1 MSDPAPAVGAPSAEP
16 AKTEHH
22 RIRHTIGIIFLV
34 ISCVLAPLAVI
45 SNFVKMELLNTDR
58 YVSTVKPLVH
68 NQAVTDYVATRVTQ
82 QLAVSVNV
90 RDVVEQALPPRA
102 QFLAAPI
109 AAGIQTVVEDVTKRI
124 LSSDQFADIW
134 VRANRN
140 AHEQVKEALTG
151 DAKAVRLEH
160 GKVILVLDDLLEQV
174 RHDLDQ
180 RGITVFDNLPKAST
194 GIRLEL
200 FDAQGLEQARTYVRL
215 LVIVRVVL
223 IVLVFALAGLGI
235 YLARDRRRALA
246 GWGLGIAIS
255 LGVIAGIILLAR
267 TYALDHLSDNGVP
280 RAASQGV
287 IDAALYYLRLA
298 LRAGI
303 ALGLVV
309 AVAAT
314 LSGPSQPARRV
325 RSFLRAAIDRTPAPE
340 PGPVPRWV
348 ASHKTLLR
356 VAGVVVALFGLLAWS
371 TPGAITVLVFTLV
384 LLLWLA
390 AIEIVGRGAAEAPPA
405 APA

>member
-1 MSDPAPAVGAPSAEP
+1 VSDPAPEVGAPSAEP
-16 AKTEHH
+16 VKAEHH
-22 RIRHTIGIIFLV
+22 PIRHTIGIICLV
-34 ISCVLAPLAVI
+34 ISCVVAPLAVI

-68 NQAVTDYVATRVTQ
+68 NQAVTDYVATRATQ
-82 QLAVSVNV
+82 QLAASVNV

-102 QFLAAPI
+102 QFLAAAI

-124 LSSDQFADIW
+124 LASDQFADIW

-246 GWGLGIAIS
+246 EWGLGIAIS

-340 PGPVPRWV
+340 PGPLPRWV

-356 VAGVVVALFGLLAWS
+356 VAGVVVALLGLLAWS
-371 TPGAITVLVFTLV
+371 TPGAITVLVFTLL

-390 AIEIVGRGAAEAPPA
+390 VIEIVGRGATASPPA

>member
-1 MSDPAPAVGAPSAEP
+1 VSVPTPEAGALSADPVKP
-16 AKTEHH
+16 EHH
-22 RIRHTIGIIFLV
+22 RIRHTIGIICLV

-68 NQAVTDYVATRVTQ
+68 NQAVTDYVATRATQ
-82 QLAVSVNV
+82 QLISSVNV

-102 QFLAAPI
+102 QLLAAPI
-109 AAGIQTVVEDVTKRI
+109 VAGIQTVVEDVTKRI
-124 LSSDQFADIW
+124 LSSDQFAAIW

-151 DAKAVRLEH
+151 DGKAVRLEH
-160 GKVILVLDDLLEQV
+160 GKVILVLDDLIAQV
-174 RHDLDQ
+174 RQDLDQ
-180 RGITVFDNLPKAST
+180 RGITIFDNLPKAST

-200 FDAQGLEQARTYVRL
+200 FDAQGLEEARTYVRL
-215 LVIVRVVL
+215 LVVVRVVL
-223 IVLVFALAGLGI
+223 IALVFALAGLGI

-255 LGVIAGIILLAR
+255 LGIIAGMVLLAR

-298 LRAGI
+298 FRAGI

-314 LSGPSQPARRV
+314 LSGPSPPARRV
-325 RSFLRAAIDRTPAPE
+325 RAFLRAGIDRTPAPE

-356 VAGVVVALFGLLAWS
+356 VAGVVVALLGLLAWS
-371 TPGAITVLVFTLV
+371 TPGAITVLAFTLL

-390 AIEIVGRGAAEAPPA
+390 AIEIVGRGAAETPPA

>member
-1 MSDPAPAVGAPSAEP
+1 MSDPAPEADAPDRGPVKA
-16 AKTEHH
+16 EHH
-22 RIRHTIGIIFLV
+22 RIRHTIGVICLV

-68 NQAVTDYVATRVTQ
+68 NQAVTDYVATRATQ
-82 QLAVSVNV
+82 QLAASVNV
-90 RDVVEQALPPRA
+90 HDVVEQALPSRA

-134 VRANRN
+134 VRSNRN
-140 AHEQVKEALTG
+140 AHEQIKEALTG

-180 RGITVFDNLPKAST
+180 RGITIFDNLPRAST

-200 FDAQGLEQARTYVRL
+200 FDAKGLEQARTYVRL

-255 LGVIAGIILLAR
+255 LGIIAGIILLAR

-298 LRAGI
+298 FRAGI

-325 RSFLRAAIDRTPAPE
+325 RAFARAAIDRTPAPE
-340 PGPVPRWV
+340 PGPVPRWF

-356 VAGVVVALFGLLAWS
+356 VAGVVVALLGLLAWS
-371 TPGAITVLVFTLV
+371 TPGAITVLVFTLL

-390 AIEIVGRGAAEAPPA
+390 AIEIVARGAAEAPPA